1 MGVCMRYL
9 KDEDRAADAFQDS
22 FIKIFKNIEQVREEK
37 ALVGWIKRIAVN
49 TALDHIKLVR
59 YDDDVNE
66 KGHELS
72 DQFYADLLDRL
83 SVEVVLDAVNRL
95 SEGYRIVFNM
105 HVVDGY
111 SHEEIAAKLDISV
124 GTSRSQLFHAKR
136 VLKQN
141 LNQLGI
147 TRYEQVI

>member
-1 MGVCMRYL
+1 MRYL
-9 KDEDRAADAFQDS
+9 KDPDRAADAFQDA
-22 FIKIFKNIEQVREEK
+22 FVKIFNHIEKVRDEK
-37 ALVGWIKRIAVN
+37 ALLGWMKRIAVN
-49 TALDHIKLVR
+49 TALDHIKMIR
-59 YDDDVNE
+59 YDADIED

-72 DQFYADLLDRL
+72 DQFYGDLLDRL

-111 SHEEIAAKLDISV
+111 SHEEIAEQLNISV

-136 VLKQN
+136 VLKQY
-141 LNQLGI
+141 LNELGI